1 MNNKYFKQ
9 YQLNKLQHIK
19 KTYKYIYI
27 FRYYDLKIN
36 ENILIKKN
44 LKSLNFKSFILK
56 QNLLKN
62 FFIKLKGQGS
72 VLIIYSNTDE
82 FDLLKKKTIFNKM
95 ELIYVNINN
104 SIFSNKKIQT
114 YTQNKT
120 PLNIALINSF
130 LFFLYYLRKI

>member
-27 FRYYDLKIN
+27 FRYYDLKIS
-36 ENILIKKN
+36 ENILLKKK
-44 LKSLNFKSFILK
+44 LKLLNVKSFILK

-62 FFIKLKGQGS
+62 SFIKLKGQGS
-72 VLIIYSNTDE
+72 VLIIYSNNDE
-82 FDLLKKKTIFNKM
+82 FNLINKKIIFNKM
-95 ELIYVNINN
+95 ELIYININN
-104 SIFSNKKIQT
+104 CIFSTKKIQA
-114 YTQNKT
+114 YAQNPM

>member
-1 MNNKYFKQ
+1 MHNKYFKQ
-9 YQLNKLQHIK
+9 YQLNKLQNIK

-27 FRYYDLKIN
+27 FRYYDLKIS

-44 LKSLNFKSFILK
+44 LKSLNYKSFILK

-82 FDLLKKKTIFNKM
+82 FDLLKKKKIFNKM
-95 ELIYVNINN
+95 ELIYINVNN
-104 SIFSNKKIQT
+104 SIFSNKKVQS
-114 YTQNKT
+114 YVQNRI
-120 PLNIALINSF
+120 PLNISLINSF